1 MPNLRI
7 DNLDI
12 TAADGM
18 TILQAAASV
27 GIDIPHLCSADG
39 CEAETSCLVCLVRV
53 EGIRRLVPAC
63 ATKVADGMIVLNNT
77 DEVTLARRTALEL
90 LLAEHTGEC
99 FAPCRNVCP
108 AHLDIPGMIQQIND
122 GNLREAARIA
132 REDLILPAIL
142 GHVCPGLCEKGCRR
156 AAADQAVSICSLHR
170 YAAEMDLATDNPWLP
185 EIAPPTGKRVAII
198 GAGPAGLAAAYIL
211 LKRGHGVTLFDSAG
225 AAGGTLRS
233 SVDATKLPRE
243 VIDAEAAL
251 LARMGADFHF
261 GQTLGQDITLD
272 SLRQT
277 HDAILIAVGQATPPS
292 SSHPLPTSPKGEESK
307 HDYPP
312 ESGDAPLSPPPWGR
326 VREGVGMKG
335 IPTLPPGVFAATAVH
350 EHAVRAVADGKSAA
364 DAIDAFLAGRAVPT
378 HRHPFAVRMG
388 KLSAVEM
395 QSFLADSSDHPR
407 INLKDATFSPDQA
420 STEAQRCMECG
431 CHSIQWCR
439 LRQYATQYQA
449 DPNRYRGERRAYVRN
464 ESHPSV
470 TFERGKCIDCGLC
483 VQVTRRHGEPLGLT
497 FVGRG
502 FDVHVAVPF
511 GESLAEGLKQT
522 ADEACRVCPT
532 GALRRRETE

>member
-27 GIDIPHLCSADG
+27 GIDIPHLCAADG
-39 CEAETSCLVCLVRV
+39 CDPETSCLVCLVRV

-63 ATKVADGMIVLNNT
+63 ATKVADGMVVLNST
-77 DEVTLARRTALEL
+77 EEVSLARRTALEL

-108 AHLDIPGMIQQIND
+108 AHLDIPGMIQQINE

-132 REDLILPAIL
+132 REDLVLPAIL

-156 AAADQAVSICSLHR
+156 ASADQAVSICSLHR
-170 YAAEMDLATDNPWLP
+170 YAAEMDLAADSPWLP
-185 EIAPPTGKRVAII
+185 ALAQPTGKQVAII

-211 LKRGHGVTLFDSAG
+211 LKRGHAVVVYDAAT

-233 SVDATKLPRE
+233 SVDPAKLPRE
-243 VIDAEAAL
+243 IIDAEAAL
-251 LARMGADFHF
+251 LARMGVVFHF
-261 GQTLGQDITLD
+261 SQALGQEITLD
-272 SLRQT
+272 ALGQT
-277 HDAILIAVGQATPPS
+277 HDAILLAIGEASPVAAAPPAI
-292 SSHPLPTSPKGEESK
+292 HHHDFQTSTEK
-307 HDYPP
+307 
-312 ESGDAPLSPPPWGR
+312 
-326 VREGVGMKG
+326 
-335 IPTLPPGVFAATAVH
+335 VFAITAVH

-364 DAIDAFLAGRAVPT
+364 EAIDAFLAGRPAPI
-378 HRHPFAVRMG
+378 HPRPFAVRMG
-388 KLSAVEM
+388 KLSPAEM

-407 INLKDATFSPDQA
+407 ISLKDATFTPQQA
-420 STEAQRCMECG
+420 STEAERCMECG
-431 CHSIQWCR
+431 CHSLQWCR
-439 LRQYATQYQA
+439 LRQYAIQYHA
-449 DPNRYRGERRAYVRN
+449 DPNRYRGERRAYVRD
-464 ESHPSV
+464 ESHPNV

-483 VQVTRRHGEPLGLT
+483 VQVTRRQGEPLGLT

-502 FDVHVAVPF
+502 FDIHVAVPF
-511 GESLAEGLKQT
+511 NDSLAEGLKQT

-532 GALRRRETE
+532 GALRRRDTQA

>member
-1 MPNLRI
+1 MANLRI

-27 GIDIPHLCSADG
+27 GIEIPHLCSADG
-39 CEAETSCLVCLVRV
+39 CDPETSCLVCLVRV

-63 ATKVADGMIVLNNT
+63 ATKVASGMVVLNNT
-77 DEVTLARRTALEL
+77 DEVSLARRTALEL

-108 AHLDIPGMIQQIND
+108 AHLDIPGMIQQINE

-170 YAAEMDLATDNPWLP
+170 YAAEMDLAAQNPWLP
-185 EIAPPTGKRVAII
+185 TCAPATGKHVAII

-211 LKRGHGVTLFDSAG
+211 LKRGHAVAVYDAAT
-225 AAGGTLRS
+225 AAGGTLRT
-233 SVDATKLPRE
+233 SVDAKKLPRE
-243 VIDAEAAL
+243 IIDAEAAV
-251 LARMGADFHF
+251 LARMGAGFHF
-261 GQTLGQDITLD
+261 GQALGQGITLGG
-272 SLRQT
+272 LRQT
-277 HDAILIAVGQATPPS
+277 HDAILLAIGEASPVAPAPAAIHHDFQ
-292 SSHPLPTSPKGEESK
+292 TSVQE
-307 HDYPP
+307 
-312 ESGDAPLSPPPWGR
+312 
-326 VREGVGMKG
+326 
-335 IPTLPPGVFAATAVH
+335 VFAITAVH
-350 EHAVRAVADGKSAA
+350 EHAVRAVADGKAA
-364 DAIDAFLAGRAVPT
+364 AEAIDAFLAGRPASTPP
-378 HRHPFAVRMG
+378 RPFAVRMG
-388 KLSAVEM
+388 KLSPVEM
-395 QSFLADSSDHPR
+395 QSFLADSCDHTR
-407 INLKDATFSPDQA
+407 INLKDATFTPQQA
-420 STEAQRCMECG
+420 STEAERCMECG
-431 CHSIQWCR
+431 CHSLQWCR
-439 LRQYATQYQA
+439 LRQYAIQYQA
-449 DPNRYRGERRAYVRN
+449 DPNRYRGERRAYVRD

-502 FDVHVAVPF
+502 FDIHIAVPF
-511 GESLAEGLKQT
+511 NESLAQGLKQT
-522 ADEACRVCPT
+522 ANEACRVCPT
-532 GALRRRETE
+532 GALRRRDTE